1 MPISLRAVLIAAEN
15 GRKQRRIMK
24 LGRLMPNWRFA
35 ISSCVISA
43 MAFMALPS
51 QAENLKGTAVVLR
64 TLDKVTATTKDY
76 TVSVGDKLN
85 YGSLTVNVRHC
96 EKRPPEDIPETYA
109 FLQIDD
115 RKLDGKGKSG
125 EVERVFSGWMLA
137 SKPAVS
143 ALDHGV
149 YDVWVLDCDVPA
161 PVIELDEATDI
172 PKLRIRN

>member
-1 MPISLRAVLIAAEN
+1 
-15 GRKQRRIMK
+15 MK
-24 LGRLMPNWRFA
+24 LGRLMPKGRFA
-35 ISSCVISA
+35 ISSLALSV
-43 MAFMALPS
+43 MALTALPS

-76 TVSVGDKLN
+76 TVRVGDKLN

-125 EVERVFSGWMLA
+125 EIERVFSGWMLA